1 MPRVLL
7 ILEHAFM
14 AWMLIDALRR
24 RADGYWYLVIF
35 VPFGEWFY
43 FFKVKVH
50 DPEWQW
56 LRDLFHREKT
66 PTVESLRY
74 QCSQTPSLTNRLRL
88 GQALHDA
95 NQYLEAS
102 ELFSQVLASN
112 AKNRDA
118 ILGLALCRVGLD
130 DLEGAV
136 GLFEELIEA
145 EPSFDEYQPWLHLSR
160 TLWRLGRHEEAL
172 EVLVRLVKRSPR
184 PGHSVALAH
193 LQIEAGRS
201 EEARLTLR
209 ETLEHFEHAPKFFK
223 RNNRAW
229 ARQAKRML
237 KRLGRE
243 RTAPTARTFAGEA
256 TGRDPA
262 L

>member
-1 MPRVLL
+1 
-7 ILEHAFM
+7 M

-24 RADGYWYLVIF
+24 RADGYWYLIIF

-56 LRDLFHREKT
+56 LKDLFHREKP

-74 QCSQTPSLTNRLRL
+74 QYSQTPSLTNRLRL

-95 NQYLEAS
+95 GKYGEAS

-112 AKNRDA
+112 EENRDA
-118 ILGLALCRVGLD
+118 LLGLALCKAGLE

-136 GLFEELIEA
+136 GLLQELIEA
-145 EPSFDEYQPWLHLSR
+145 EPSFEEYEPWLHLSR
-160 TLWRLGRHEEAL
+160 TLWRLGRQEEAL
-172 EVLVRLVKRSPR
+172 EVLGRLVEKSPR

-193 LQIEAGRS
+193 LQIEADQRA
-201 EEARLTLR
+201 EARRTLTK
-209 ETLEHFEHAPKFFK
+209 TLEHFEHAPKFFR

-237 KRLGRE
+237 RRLARAE
-243 RTAPTARTFAGEA
+243 SSARTFAGEP
-256 TGRDPA
+256 TGRDA
-262 L
+262 AV